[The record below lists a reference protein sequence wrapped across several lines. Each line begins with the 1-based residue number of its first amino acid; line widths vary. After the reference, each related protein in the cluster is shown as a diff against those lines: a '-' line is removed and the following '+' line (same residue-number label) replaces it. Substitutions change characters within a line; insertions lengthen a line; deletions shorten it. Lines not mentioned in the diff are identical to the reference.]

1 MSYKRYRFDA
11 EKGGE
16 DSRRRAIVAVVVDLE
31 AAAVPTNIEALN
43 TIMNVLM
50 VVVVVMAEDVFNL
63 LSSKTILPNTLSSLS
78 WLRTHGPGSE
88 AAAALLQTCVQAL
101 QTLTTQLFQEERDLN
116 QKWKFLRQIEECFFR
131 QKSHINW
138 LREGDLNTT
147 YFFRICQVRAS
158 YNAIRSFLKV

>member
-50 VVVVVMAEDVFNL
+50 VVVVVMAEDVF
-63 LSSKTILPNTLSSLS
+63 
-78 WLRTHGPGSE
+78 
-88 AAAALLQTCVQAL
+88 
-101 QTLTTQLFQEERDLN
+101 
-116 QKWKFLRQIEECFFR
+116 KF
-131 QKSHINW
+131 
-138 LREGDLNTT
+138 
-147 YFFRICQVRAS
+147 V
-158 YNAIRSFLKV
+158 